1 MSAEHLY
8 LEKTKDRDPLR
19 KCNKI
24 LNSRNSYEKIK
35 MCICYK
41 RQCTTVNIVV
51 LQICFNQILDGSLE
65 DW

>member
-24 LNSRNSYEKIK
+24 LNSRNSYEKNK
-35 MCICYK
+35 NVYL
-41 RQCTTVNIVV
+41 
-51 LQICFNQILDGSLE
+51 LQETIYDSKYYSIANMFKTNS
-65 DW
+65 